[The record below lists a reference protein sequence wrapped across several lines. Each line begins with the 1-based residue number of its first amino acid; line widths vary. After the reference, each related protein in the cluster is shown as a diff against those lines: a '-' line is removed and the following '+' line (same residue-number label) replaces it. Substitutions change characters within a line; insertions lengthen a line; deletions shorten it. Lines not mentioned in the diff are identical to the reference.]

1 MNPDTPAPTS
11 TPQTGPAMPTVSS
24 LPTAWNLLDKAL
36 RARRPVWVSYHRRRR
51 LICPHALGW
60 NNNRPMVLGY
70 QSGGQTSTAT
80 LHADPRKRWR
90 CMFVDEID
98 HVAAADPASPW
109 GTADNYNHSH
119 PFPAIDQLAT
129 AIIP

>member
-1 MNPDTPAPTS
+1 MNPRHTDTTTS
-11 TPQTGPAMPTVSS
+11 PAMTTISS
-24 LPTAWNLLDKAL
+24 LPTAWTLLDQAL
-36 RARRPVWVSYHRRRR
+36 QARRPVWVSYHQRRR

-70 QSGGQTSTAT
+70 QNGGQTSTGT
-80 LHADPRKRWR
+80 LDPDPRKRWR

-98 HVAAADPASPW
+98 HVVAADPASQW

-119 PFPAIDQLAT
+119 PFPATHQLAT
-129 AIIP
+129 AITP